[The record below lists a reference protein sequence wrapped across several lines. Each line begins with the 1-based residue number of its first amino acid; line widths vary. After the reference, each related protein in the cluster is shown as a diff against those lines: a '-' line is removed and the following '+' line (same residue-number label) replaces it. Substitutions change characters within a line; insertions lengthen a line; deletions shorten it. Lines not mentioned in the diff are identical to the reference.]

1 MGRAGVVSALLIS
14 ILAAC
19 GQTVPEPSA
28 SAPAVLTSTTFLAD
42 ITRNLAGDRLVV
54 ESLLPY
60 GEDPHSYQPK
70 PQDVAMIAQSKVL
83 VINGA
88 GYEHF
93 IESLLEN
100 AGGGREIIEASMGI
114 IPLEDAQA
122 EGGVDPHMW
131 LDPNLVMIYVE
142 NIQEGLTRFDPEG
155 EAVYRTNADA
165 YLIQLSELDR
175 WMTKQTQQ
183 LPEDRRFLVTNHET
197 LGYFAE
203 RYGFEVVGS
212 VIPSFSGNA
221 APSARQMTGLV
232 DQIEALGVPAVF
244 LDAADN
250 DHLARQIAEETG
262 ARVESDLHFESLTE
276 GAPAATYIDMMKHN
290 VMTIVDALK

>member
-60 GEDPHSYQPK
+60 GADPHSYQPT

-155 EAVYRTNADA
+155 EAVYRANADA
-165 YLIQLSELDR
+165 YLTQLSELDR
-175 WMTKQTQQ
+175 WITKQTQQ

-221 APSARQMTGLV
+221 APSARQ
-232 DQIEALGVPAVF
+232 
-244 LDAADN
+244 
-250 DHLARQIAEETG
+250 IAEETG